1 MGTNL
6 KADVREFILK
16 KFPLAR
22 KQQVKDSDL
31 LLENGML
38 DSQGVLEVVT
48 FIEEKFSITLA
59 DEDLVPA
66 NFRTIDRIVDFIH
79 SKTNHNG

>member
-1 MGTNL
+1 MN
-6 KADVREFILK
+6 ADVREFILK

-38 DSQGVLEVVT
+38 DSQGVLEVVS
-48 FIEEKFSITLA
+48 FIEEKFSITVA
-59 DEDLVPA
+59 DEDMVPA
-66 NFRTIDRIVDFIH
+66 NFRTIDRIVDFVH
-79 SKTNHNG
+79 TKTNHNG